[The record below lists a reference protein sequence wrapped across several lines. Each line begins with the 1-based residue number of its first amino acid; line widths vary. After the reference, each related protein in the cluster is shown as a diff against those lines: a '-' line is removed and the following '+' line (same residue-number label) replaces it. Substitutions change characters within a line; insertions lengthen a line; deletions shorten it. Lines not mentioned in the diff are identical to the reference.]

1 MKKLFL
7 FMGVALALC
16 AMPGTLRA
24 QTFRIEAGYLQP
36 VRRSNT
42 ISPQH
47 LNGIRVGGTVDFDI
61 PKVSFLSIHTGLLY
75 SFTFGKDSQMY
86 PQINTSDSIRI
97 NNRQG
102 HFLDI
107 PVHVVASYTLFKN
120 KVKVFAFAGPNF
132 NIGLYQQ
139 QRVETNATDGEVLQ
153 AIRDNGYYI
162 GTRNLY
168 PDRLRRFNFQLEAG
182 GGFEWWKLQVKGG
195 YSFGLNNISKLG
207 LEEDERERQSGW
219 FVSLAYTL

>member
-1 MKKLFL
+1 MWI
-7 FMGVALALC
+7 ALALG
-16 AMPGTLRA
+16 AVLGTSWA

-36 VRRSNT
+36 VRRSND
-42 ISPQH
+42 ISSQH

-61 PKVSFLSIHTGLLY
+61 PKVNFLSIHTGLLY
-75 SFTFGKDSQMY
+75 SFTFGKDAQKYNFTSY
-86 PQINTSDSIRI
+86 SDSIRI

-107 PVHVVASYTLFKN
+107 PVHVVASYRLFGD

-139 QRVETNATDGEVLQ
+139 QDVQTTITDGGGLQ
-153 AIRDNGYYI
+153 WLEDLGYYE
-162 GTRNLY
+162 GRRNLY

-182 GGFEWWKLQVKGG
+182 GGLEWWKLQVKGG
-195 YSFGLNNISKLG
+195 YSFGINNISKLG
-207 LEEDERERQSGW
+207 ISRERQGGW
-219 FVSLAYTL
+219 YVTAAYTL

>member
-16 AMPGTLRA
+16 AMPGTLQA

-42 ISPQH
+42 ISSQH

-182 GGFEWWKLQVKGG
+182 GGLEWWKLQVKGG
-195 YSFGLNNISKLG
+195 YSFGINNISKLG
-207 LEEDERERQSGW
+207 ISRERQGGW
-219 FVSLAYTL
+219 YVTAAYTL

>member
-36 VRRSNT
+36 VRRSNA
-42 ISPQH
+42 ISSQH

-75 SFTFGKDSQMY
+75 SFTFGKDSQKY
-86 PQINTSDSIRI
+86 NFSSASDSIRI

-139 QRVETNATDGEVLQ
+139 QNVETTITDGGGMQWL
-153 AIRDNGYYI
+153 DGLGYYV
-162 GTRNLY
+162 GQRNLY

-182 GGFEWWKLQVKGG
+182 GGLEWWKLQVKGG
-195 YSFGLNNISKLG
+195 YSFGINNISKLG
-207 LEEDERERQSGW
+207 ISRERQGGW
-219 FVSLAYTL
+219 YVTAAYTL

>member
-7 FMGVALALC
+7 FIGVALALC

-75 SFTFGKDSQMY
+75 SFTFGKDSQKFIT
-86 PQINTSDSIRI
+86 PDSIRI

-107 PVHVVASYTLFKN
+107 PVHLVASYRLFGD

-139 QRVETNATDGEVLQ
+139 QDVQTNITSGEWLQRVEGL
-153 AIRDNGYYI
+153 GYHI
-162 GTRNLY
+162 GMRNLY

-182 GGFEWWKLQVKGG
+182 GGLEWWKLQVKGG
-195 YSFGLNNISKLG
+195 YSFGINNISKLG
-207 LEEDERERQSGW
+207 ISRERQGGW
-219 FVSLAYTL
+219 YVTAAYTL

>member
-42 ISPQH
+42 ISSQH

-195 YSFGLNNISKLG
+195 YSFGINNISKLG
-207 LEEDERERQSGW
+207 ISRERQGGW
-219 FVSLAYTL
+219 YVTAAYTL